1 MKCCGVAAGRSGR
14 NLEILKAK
22 TSLCC
27 TSLWTQLPHQE
38 DHQSSCRDYAT
49 LCTDPNSVNMYE
61 SKYGALSD
69 SPLVTVQ
76 GMISPNEPLVWS
88 VQLQKRLQSQKRGG
102 QFASPFLIPLTPPP
116 SSHPTGHTAKTS
128 GDALRRKQSG
138 SVWCWW
144 ILLRSGEAFGGAPL
158 KCPSDRLPHYLTSP
172 ECQPT
177 PLVEEGARGRLD
189 QPAPGVP
196 SEGRVVLLLKVRW
209 LYLRP
214 RASGIPTN

>member
-102 QFASPFLIPLTPPP
+102 QFASYPPP
-116 SSHPTGHTAKTS
+116 HTPHPASPFTPHWTHS
-128 GDALRRKQSG
+128 QDLWRR
-138 SVWCWW
+138 
-144 ILLRSGEAFGGAPL
+144 
-158 KCPSDRLPHYLTSP
+158 
-172 ECQPT
+172 T
-177 PLVEEGARGRLD
+177 PKETKRQCLVLVDLVEKRRGLWRGTLEVPLWQASSLSNISRVPANPARRRGGTRTPRSTRPGGTKWGEGCALAKGPLIISQAQSFRD
-189 QPAPGVP
+189 PH
-196 SEGRVVLLLKVRW
+196 
-209 LYLRP
+209 
-214 RASGIPTN
+214 

>member
-102 QFASPFLIPLTPPP
+102 QFASP
-116 SSHPTGHTAKTS
+116 
-128 GDALRRKQSG
+128 
-138 SVWCWW
+138 
-144 ILLRSGEAFGGAPL
+144 
-158 KCPSDRLPHYLTSP
+158 RLPL
-172 ECQPT
+172 PT
-177 PLVEEGARGRLD
+177 PLD
-189 QPAPGVP
+189 TQPRPLETH
-196 SEGRVVLLLKVRW
+196 SEGNKAAVFGAGGSCW
-209 LYLRP
+209 EAARP
-214 RASGIPTN
+214 LEGHPWSAPLTGFLII